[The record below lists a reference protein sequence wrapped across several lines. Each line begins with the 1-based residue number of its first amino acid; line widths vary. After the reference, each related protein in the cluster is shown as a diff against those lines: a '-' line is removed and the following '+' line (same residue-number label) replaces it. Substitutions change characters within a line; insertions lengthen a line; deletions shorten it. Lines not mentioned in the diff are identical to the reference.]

1 MHLVRGLEIR
11 PQDDGQVHPPGRVGR
26 PRRDADAEE
35 ARRATGGGAVAA
47 AYEKLGNRGRI
58 ALRIAEEYDVEPA
71 AAQHA
76 RRRPGQPRAAR
87 AVEYLD
93 HQAVASAGNGIGVVG
108 QRGGRRPVLECEE
121 GEEEDS
127 RPDQG
132 ETTDRLFQNRTIGSG
147 SGHPERAK

>member
-1 MHLVRGLEIR
+1 MHLRRRLVVRA
-11 PQDDGQVHPPGRVGR
+11 QDDGQVHPPGRIGR

-35 ARRATGGGAVAA
+35 ARRAAGGGAVAA
-47 AYEKLGNRGRI
+47 ADEQLGDRGRL
-58 ALRIAEEYDVEPA
+58 ALGVPEEDDVEPA

-76 RRRPGQPRAAR
+76 RRRPGEPRAAR
-87 AVEYLD
+87 AVEHLD
-93 HQAVASAGNGIGVVG
+93 HEAVASTGNRIGVVG

-147 SGHPERAK
+147 SGHPERAR